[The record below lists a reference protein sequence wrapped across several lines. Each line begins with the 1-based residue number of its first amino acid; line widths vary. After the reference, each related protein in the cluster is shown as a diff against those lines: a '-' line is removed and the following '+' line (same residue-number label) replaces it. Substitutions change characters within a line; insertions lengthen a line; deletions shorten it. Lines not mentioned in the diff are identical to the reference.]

1 MKCVKDKCGYYRSH
15 DYQKSYRVCGL
26 DEISSHKDSDRK
38 CNIDKI
44 IDEKYKYI
52 KLLEKMQAGIL
63 KLQ

>member
-1 MKCVKDKCGYYRSH
+1 MKCIKGKCGYYRSH

-26 DEISSHKDSDRK
+26 EESSFHEDLDKE

-44 IDEKYKYI
+44 INEKYKYI
-52 KLLEKMQAGIL
+52 DLLKRMQAGIL